1 MFRPRASTAII
12 LTLLVTGGSTLSV
25 CSAAAARSASRHVPT
40 QGHQPS
46 GRCSS
51 KSGSTIEAST
61 SLSKVPERTA
71 RARKSFSESEQEL
84 AGIPGMGDVRFWGDS
99 VEAYLQAIRPVG
111 AKQNGDWLILSAG
124 GEDGAFGAGLLAG
137 WSKAGTRPDFSV
149 VTGVSTGALMATYAF
164 LGAAYDERLHDLYTR
179 VTAADVFEVGA
190 TRQSMLDTWP
200 LEDTIAKNVTPELMA
215 DVAREHQRGRR
226 LFVVTT
232 NLDAGRPV
240 VWDMG
245 AIANH
250 GGDAALKLFRQVL
263 LASAS
268 VPGIFP
274 PVMIEA
280 KANGQPVQEMHVDGG
295 TTAPFYVVPIA
306 LLLGTAN
313 IRLPADRLHVLM
325 NGKLVPA
332 FQVTEQSTIAILGR
346 SMDVLINAA
355 ASAEVAAVKALGQR
369 DGIAIDVASIDP
381 AFSRISH
388 GAFDSDYMKALFDH
402 GFEQGTSLTVL
413 NGQSEAKRAA
423 SAPIS
428 INISNQR
435 SNP

>member
-1 MFRPRASTAII
+1 M
-12 LTLLVTGGSTLSV
+12 
-25 CSAAAARSASRHVPT
+25 
-40 QGHQPS
+40 
-46 GRCSS
+46 
-51 KSGSTIEAST
+51 
-61 SLSKVPERTA
+61 
-71 RARKSFSESEQEL
+71 
-84 AGIPGMGDVRFWGDS
+84 
-99 VEAYLQAIRPVG
+99 
-111 AKQNGDWLILSAG
+111 
-124 GEDGAFGAGLLAG
+124 
-137 WSKAGTRPDFSV
+137 
-149 VTGVSTGALMATYAF
+149 
-164 LGAAYDERLHDLYTR
+164 
-179 VTAADVFEVGA
+179 
-190 TRQSMLDTWP
+190 
-200 LEDTIAKNVTPELMA
+200 
-215 DVAREHQRGRR
+215 
-226 LFVVTT
+226 TT

-295 TTAPFYVVPIA
+295 TTAPFYVVPLA

-325 NGKLVPA
+325 NGKLVPE
-332 FQVTEQSTIAILGR
+332 FQVTDQSTIAILGR
-346 SMDVLINAA
+346 SMDVLISAA
-355 ASAEVAAVKALGQR
+355 ARAEVAAVKALGQR
-369 DGIAIDVASIDP
+369 DGIAIDVASVDP

-402 GFEQGTSLTVL
+402 GFEQGTSLTVHS
-413 NGQSEAKRAA
+413 QSEAKRAA

-428 INISNQR
+428 IDISNQR